1 MQPTQIKKFS
11 IYFFFFCM
19 QLLSDNTLT
28 AATNIDFL
36 PLTLKLLPESGI

>member
-11 IYFFFFCM
+11 IYYFFCM